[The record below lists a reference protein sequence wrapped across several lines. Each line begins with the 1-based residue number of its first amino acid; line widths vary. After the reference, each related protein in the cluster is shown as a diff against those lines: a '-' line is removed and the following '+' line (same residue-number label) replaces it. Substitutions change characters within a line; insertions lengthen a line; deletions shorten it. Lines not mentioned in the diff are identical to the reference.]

1 MMNKIL
7 SFIVNED
14 KKLLLLKGS
23 PNDPQFKKSF
33 WYVVTG
39 GYEKEDKTREHTV
52 IREIK
57 EETGI
62 TEINNMMYLN
72 WIFTYNS
79 LGVECIEYAY
89 ITFVKE
95 EELLLNEENIDYKWC
110 DLEEFIEKINWFG
123 NKSELIKVLEKAL
136 ENELYFKKEKI
147 QKLNNF

>member
-95 EELLLNEENIDYKWC
+95 DELLLNEENIDYKWC